1 MHVQDYMEYVVQ
13 RRWEGKIKNTEIR
26 IAGCK

>member
-13 RRWEGKIKNTEIR
+13 RWEGKIKNMEIR
-26 IAGCK
+26 IGGCK